1 MIIRA
6 SGSSR
11 RQELLRRHA
20 VDFQVCVTNAK
31 ESSDST
37 DIRKTLLNNALNKA
51 RSAAELHPEHWVLG
65 CDTAIIFDN
74 RIFGKPQD
82 LADAHKML
90 MTFSGQ
96 KHEVS
101 TACAI
106 VRKGEAG
113 LITAAAFIEKSE
125 VFFKT
130 LTPET
135 VEAYCREV
143 NVLDKAGSYAIQESG
158 SKIIE
163 YYTGSL
169 DNIIGLPCRR
179 VLQVLSILPSI

>member
-1 MIIRA
+1 MIILA

-11 RQELLRRHA
+11 RQELLRRNA
-20 VDFQVCVTNAK
+20 VDFKVCVTDAE

-51 RSAAELHPEHWVLG
+51 RMAAELHPGYWVLG
-65 CDTAIIFDN
+65 CDTAIVFDN
-74 RIFGKPQD
+74 QIYGKPQD
-82 LADAHKML
+82 LADAHRML
-90 MTFSGQ
+90 MNFSGR

-106 VRKGEAG
+106 VRQEEAG
-113 LITAAAFIEKSE
+113 LLIAASFIENSE
-125 VFFKT
+125 VYFKT

-135 VEAYCREV
+135 AADYCRKV

-158 SKIIE
+158 SRIIE
-163 YYTGSL
+163 HYTGSL

-179 VLQVLSILPSI
+179 VLQVLSILPSL